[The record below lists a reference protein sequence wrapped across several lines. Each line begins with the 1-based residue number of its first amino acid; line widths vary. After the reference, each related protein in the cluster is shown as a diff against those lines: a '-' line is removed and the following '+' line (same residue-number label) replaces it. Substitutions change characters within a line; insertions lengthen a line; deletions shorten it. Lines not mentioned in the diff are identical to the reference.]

1 MTVIEFL
8 YITSFLF
15 LLIISICIYA
25 FLTFSI
31 VRDFIKTK
39 SFELFILLSILIAVG
54 IMAVTGIC
62 LDFKI

>member
-1 MTVIEFL
+1 MTAVQFL
-8 YITSFLF
+8 HITSILF

-25 FLTFSI
+25 WLTFSI

-39 SFELFILLSILIAVG
+39 SFELFILLSILIAAGVLV
-54 IMAVTGIC
+54 ATGII